1 MMAAEFDCG
10 DSIKAD
16 IFCAV
21 VMLGHKLV
29 VTVQIVESGS
39 LSIGG
44 AGCVFCHGREEGREC
59 VCRREESVE
68 QQQ

>member
-1 MMAAEFDCG
+1 MGSCTYLVIAVVVMMAAEFDCG

-29 VTVQIVESGS
+29 GTVQIVESGS

-44 AGCVFCHGREEGREC
+44 AGCVFCHA
-59 VCRREESVE
+59 S
-68 QQQ
+68 